1 MKKEYAHLIETA
13 TNSEEAISRLKE
25 IIAILRVEC
34 PWDKKQTHETL
45 RACMIEEAYEV
56 VEAININNDEN
67 LEEELGDVILQV
79 VFHSNLAE
87 ESGRFNLTDVINKE
101 CEKMI
106 RRHPHVFLDKNANN
120 GVNSIDKVLEKWENI
135 KAAEKKETSAKSRM
149 DSVPK
154 ALPALTRATK
164 IQKTQLM
171 KKYGLAKAVEIQAE
185 NMGIESKII
194 PMSNEESD
202 IKLITDIGEL
212 EFHDFLIKHQ
222 SQPEVLDIKFSS
234 VAPAGGVVDAIK
246 NSEAV
251 IIGPSNPITSISPIL
266 SLGGVREA
274 LKDTYVVAVSPIIGS
289 DSVSG
294 PASKFMKALDI
305 EVSSVGVASL
315 YEDFLDNF
323 IIDDKDV
330 DKKQQLNQIVNKVT
344 VTNTIMNNLGAKK
357 NLAQIIMD
365 SIL

>member
-1 MKKEYAHLIETA
+1 MITVLSGGTGTPKLLQG
-13 TNSEEAISRLKE
+13 LKE
-25 IIAILRVEC
+25 IVNPKDLTIIVNTLENDYFSGVYVSADVDTVLYTMSDMINDEFWYGVKG
-34 PWDKKQTHETL
+34 DTFITHERL
-45 RACMIEEAYEV
+45 C
-56 VEAININNDEN
+56 
-67 LEEELGDVILQV
+67 ELGCQELLRIGD
-79 VFHSNLAE
+79 
-87 ESGRFNLTDVINKE
+87 
-101 CEKMI
+101 
-106 RRHPHVFLDKNANN
+106 
-120 GVNSIDKVLEKWENI
+120 ID
-135 KAAEKKETSAKSRM
+135 
-149 DSVPK
+149 
-154 ALPALTRATK
+154 RATK

-222 SQPEVLDIKFSS
+222 SRPEVLDIKFSS
-234 VAPAGGVVDAIK
+234 VAPADGVVDAIK

-266 SLGGVREA
+266 SLEGVREA

-315 YEDFLDNF
+315 YEDFIDNF

>member
-1 MKKEYAHLIETA
+1 MITVFSGGTGTPKLLQG
-13 TNSEEAISRLKE
+13 LKE
-25 IIAILRVEC
+25 IVNPKDLTIIVNTLENDYFSGVYVSADVDTVLYTMSDMINDEFWYGVKG
-34 PWDKKQTHETL
+34 DTFITHERL
-45 RACMIEEAYEV
+45 C
-56 VEAININNDEN
+56 
-67 LEEELGDVILQV
+67 ELGCQELLRIGD
-79 VFHSNLAE
+79 
-87 ESGRFNLTDVINKE
+87 
-101 CEKMI
+101 
-106 RRHPHVFLDKNANN
+106 
-120 GVNSIDKVLEKWENI
+120 ID
-135 KAAEKKETSAKSRM
+135 
-149 DSVPK
+149 
-154 ALPALTRATK
+154 RATK

-202 IKLITDIGEL
+202 IKLITDMGEL

-234 VAPAGGVVDAIK
+234 VAPADGVVDAIK

-266 SLGGVREA
+266 SLEGVREA

-344 VTNTIMNNLGAKK
+344 VTNTIMNNLGTKK

>member
-1 MKKEYAHLIETA
+1 MITA
-13 TNSEEAISRLKE
+13 FSGGTGTPKLLQGLKE
-25 IIAILRVEC
+25 IVNPKDLTIIVNTLENDYFSGVYVSADVDTVLYTMSDMINDEFWYGVKG
-34 PWDKKQTHETL
+34 DTFITHERL
-45 RACMIEEAYEV
+45 C
-56 VEAININNDEN
+56 
-67 LEEELGDVILQV
+67 ELGCQELLRIGD
-79 VFHSNLAE
+79 
-87 ESGRFNLTDVINKE
+87 
-101 CEKMI
+101 
-106 RRHPHVFLDKNANN
+106 
-120 GVNSIDKVLEKWENI
+120 ID
-135 KAAEKKETSAKSRM
+135 
-149 DSVPK
+149 
-154 ALPALTRATK
+154 RATK

-202 IKLITDIGEL
+202 IKLITDMGEL

-234 VAPAGGVVDAIK
+234 VAPADGVVDAIK

-266 SLGGVREA
+266 SLEGVREA

>member
-1 MKKEYAHLIETA
+1 MITVFSGGTGTPKLLQG
-13 TNSEEAISRLKE
+13 LKE
-25 IIAILRVEC
+25 IVNPKDLTIIVNTLENDYFSGVYVSADVDTVLYTMSDMINDEFWYGVKG
-34 PWDKKQTHETL
+34 DTFITHERL
-45 RACMIEEAYEV
+45 C
-56 VEAININNDEN
+56 
-67 LEEELGDVILQV
+67 ELGCPELLRIGD
-79 VFHSNLAE
+79 
-87 ESGRFNLTDVINKE
+87 
-101 CEKMI
+101 
-106 RRHPHVFLDKNANN
+106 
-120 GVNSIDKVLEKWENI
+120 ID
-135 KAAEKKETSAKSRM
+135 
-149 DSVPK
+149 
-154 ALPALTRATK
+154 RATK

-266 SLGGVREA
+266 SLEGVREA